1 MKNKKI
7 VIAGGTGFIGQAMA
21 AYFGKDNHIV
31 IISRQSVN
39 AHNNGY
45 TKQLLQPAQGYD
57 ITYRR
62 WDGVHPEKHWTSE
75 LEGADILIN
84 LAGKSVN
91 CRYTKKNK
99 KEIFDSRVNA
109 TKALGEAVRNCTV
122 PPRLWINA
130 ASATIYRHATDHPQ
144 DEYNGEFHDDFS
156 VQVCKLWEKTFAEQ
170 RTPFT
175 RKITLRMAITLGQGG
190 VMVPYCNLLKWG
202 LGGRQGNGRQMYSWV
217 HIDDVCRMVAWM
229 QEHKEMEGVYNCAS
243 PFPVTNDFFMKTL
256 RTVTGHAIGLPAYEW
271 MLSIGV
277 LLIGTEKELLLKSR
291 WVLPIKILETGFTF
305 KYPKLAD
312 ALFEIIQKTDRK
324 KYHLFSR
331 IRKTG
336 KTFPSTQK
344 FESCRLNP

>member
-1 MKNKKI
+1 
-7 VIAGGTGFIGQAMA
+7 
-21 AYFGKDNHIV
+21 
-31 IISRQSVN
+31 
-39 AHNNGY
+39 
-45 TKQLLQPAQGYD
+45 
-57 ITYRR
+57 
-62 WDGVHPEKHWTSE
+62 
-75 LEGADILIN
+75 
-84 LAGKSVN
+84 
-91 CRYTKKNK
+91 
-99 KEIFDSRVNA
+99 
-109 TKALGEAVRNCTV
+109 
-122 PPRLWINA
+122 
-130 ASATIYRHATDHPQ
+130 
-144 DEYNGEFHDDFS
+144 
-156 VQVCKLWEKTFAEQ
+156 
-170 RTPFT
+170 
-175 RKITLRMAITLGQGG
+175 
-190 VMVPYCNLLKWG
+190 
-202 LGGRQGNGRQMYSWV
+202 
-217 HIDDVCRMVAWM
+217 
-229 QEHKEMEGVYNCAS
+229 MEGVYNCAS